1 MLQKPAKFHTGQ
13 EDVAAIAEKYLS
25 TLLLIGPLDWTVAQ
39 RNRLEKWLKASKR
52 RQKKSIKLFE
62 KRKEHLLDRN
72 ENDDSFKH
80 VFHFTGSFKQFIA

>member
-1 MLQKPAKFHTGQ
+1 
-13 EDVAAIAEKYLS
+13 VAAIAEKYLS
-25 TLLLIGPLDWTVAQ
+25 TLLMIGPLDWTVAQ

-72 ENDDSFKH
+72 ENDDDDGKYSKR
-80 VFHFTGSFKQFIA
+80 TL

>member
-1 MLQKPAKFHTGQ
+1 M
-13 EDVAAIAEKYLS
+13 
-25 TLLLIGPLDWTVAQ
+25 IGPLDWTVAQ

-72 ENDDSFKH
+72 ENDDDDGK
-80 VFHFTGSFKQFIA
+80 

>member
-1 MLQKPAKFHTGQ
+1 M
-13 EDVAAIAEKYLS
+13 AAIAEKYLS
-25 TLLLIGPLDWTVAQ
+25 TLLTIGPLDWTVAQ

-72 ENDDSFKH
+72 ENDDDDGKYSKANA
-80 VFHFTGSFKQFIA
+80 VPQNVAGNYR